1 MIIKFI
7 RIILFITS
15 FIFLTGFLP
24 IISLLGPGV
33 TMFSSGNIYKAG
45 AQYLIDSEIKK
56 KTGKNSLTFVTEE
69 VIKQNDKKK
78 INEDFNQLV
87 EKRIAITQKKLA
99 EQNNQ
104 KKLNEEFKKIIE
116 KRIII
121 VQKELNLKK
130 LSQ

>member
-1 MIIKFI
+1 M
-7 RIILFITS
+7 
-15 FIFLTGFLP
+15 
-24 IISLLGPGV
+24 
-33 TMFSSGNIYKAG
+33 
-45 AQYLIDSEIKK
+45 IKK
-56 KTGKNSLTFVTEE
+56 KTGKNSLTFVKEE
-69 VIKQNDKKK
+69 MTKQNDKKK
-78 INEDFNQLV
+78 INGEFIQLV

-116 KRIII
+116 KRITI

>member
-24 IISLLGPGV
+24 IISLLGPGI
-33 TMFSSGNIYKAG
+33 TFFTSGNIYKAG
-45 AQYLIDSEIKK
+45 AQYLINSNIKK
-56 KTGKNSLTFVTEE
+56 KTGKDSLTFVKEE
-69 VIKQNDKKK
+69 MTKQNDKKN
-78 INEDFNQLV
+78 INDEFNQLV
-87 EKRIAITQKKLA
+87 EKRIAITQKKLS

-116 KRIII
+116 KRITI

>member
-1 MIIKFI
+1 MILKFI
-7 RIILFITS
+7 RITLFITS

-33 TMFSSGNIYKAG
+33 TIFSSGNIYKAG
-45 AQYLIDSEIKK
+45 AQYLIGNEIKK
-56 KTGKNSLTFVTEE
+56 QNGKNSLTFVKEE
-69 VIKQNDKKK
+69 MTKQNDKKK
-78 INEDFNQLV
+78 INGEFIQLV
-87 EKRIAITQKKLA
+87 EKRIAITQIKLA
-99 EQNNQ
+99 EQNQ

-116 KRIII
+116 KRITI